1 MTVQRRTQAE
11 RSDAMRKRILDATI
25 QCLAMDGYAG
35 TTISRIIETAKVSR
49 GAPIHH
55 FPTKNAMIIA
65 AAEQLVQKVFLQ
77 VQDAMS
83 ELNTSANRIHDLVY
97 LLWDSVFTK
106 PEFIAMSELLLNCRR
121 DPELTAVM
129 QPFLSTTHA
138 ILGDITGNYFEPLDA
153 QNNVVGEM
161 WMMTRWMLRGLAMD
175 YSIIQDR
182 SVFDHYLKIWCQV
195 LAMHMRAK
203 EEVDTSLSIPFQTS

>member
-1 MTVQRRTQAE
+1 MTLQRLTQAE

-25 QCLAMDGYAG
+25 QCLAKDGYAG
-35 TTISRIIETAKVSR
+35 TTISRIIETARVSR

-77 VQDAMS
+77 IQEAMTQLS
-83 ELNTSANRIHDLVY
+83 TSPNRIHDLVY
-97 LLWDSVFTK
+97 LLWNTVFTK
-106 PEFIAMSELLLNCRR
+106 PEFIAMSELLLNSRR
-121 DPELTAVM
+121 DPELSAVM

-138 ILGDITGNYFEPLDA
+138 ILGDIGNYFEPIDT
-153 QNNVVGEM
+153 QNNVIGEM

-175 YSIIQDR
+175 YSIIQDQ
-182 SVFDHYLKIWCQV
+182 SVFDHYLTIWCQV
-195 LAMHMRAK
+195 LALHMRAK
-203 EEVDTSLSIPFQTS
+203 KDVNLST